1 MSKNN
6 CTGAS
11 SPVSTSNARL
21 RKNRV
26 SLAGRMRDLPMPGQL
41 KLFFRVVDDVDQRC
55 IVDTNDASKETLCD
69 CFLGVSIGRE
79 YRSKKS
85 KCRIVGKRAG
95 FSLLTLGD
103 NGNHRVKRLVLHNQ
117 HVMEQIKAKHFRPS
131 SM

>member
-6 CTGAS
+6 CTGAG
-11 SPVSTSNARL
+11 SPVLIIIARL

-26 SLAGRMRDLPMPGQL
+26 SLAGPMRDLPTLDQL
-41 KLFFRVVDDVDQRC
+41 KLFFRIVDDVGQRC
-55 IVDTNDASKETLCD
+55 IVDTNGANKETLCD

-103 NGNHRVKRLVLHNQ
+103 NGNHRIKRLVLHNQ

>member
-6 CTGAS
+6 CTGAG
-11 SPVSTSNARL
+11 SPVSISNARL

-26 SLAGRMRDLPMPGQL
+26 SLAGPMRDLPMPGQL

-85 KCRIVGKRAG
+85 ECRIVGKRAG
-95 FSLLTLGD
+95 LSLLSLGD